1 MVEQKTSGSILFI
14 ASVSGHLVVYPQP
27 QAAYG
32 ISKAAVVHLTKSL
45 AAEWA
50 VHGIRVNSISP
61 GYMDT
66 ILNHGPGIEKI
77 KATWLSRLPMGRF
90 GQPSE
95 LVGTVVML
103 CSNASSYTTG
113 ADIIIDGEYPL
124 HLYSLLLTRERRPI
138 CTLKSCSTE
147 ASGDH
152 WLQVVLGTSRN
163 DFATVVSTFYFWRM
177 IDHFLYR
184 RWMFLMRLY
193 TRLMVEE
200 GACIPA
206 GKVT

>member
-1 MVEQKTSGSILFI
+1 MVEQKTGGSILFV

-32 ISKAAVVHLTKSL
+32 ISKAAVVHLARSL

-66 ILNHGPGIEKI
+66 VLNHGPAMEKLTS
-77 KATWLSRLPMGRF
+77 TWLSRVPVGRF

-113 ADIIIDGEYPL
+113 ADIIVDGK
-124 HLYSLLLTRERRPI
+124 YS
-138 CTLKSCSTE
+138 
-147 ASGDH
+147 D
-152 WLQVVLGTSRN
+152 
-163 DFATVVSTFYFWRM
+163 
-177 IDHFLYR
+177 
-184 RWMFLMRLY
+184 
-193 TRLMVEE
+193 
-200 GACIPA
+200 
-206 GKVT
+206 